1 MIPIRTKKVFLDNA
15 ATSYPKPTTV
25 LKAINH
31 YLSEVG
37 ASPGR
42 GGYNLSLDAGRIVF
56 ETREAVRALFNA
68 PAAEQVIFT
77 LNVTHA
83 LNMALQ
89 GLLKPGDHVI
99 TTSMEHNSVIRPLRA
114 LEKKRSL
121 KITIVPCHRDGSL
134 DPKLI
139 ATALRPS
146 TRLII
151 FTHAS
156 NVSGTL
162 MPVAAIAAIA
172 RKAGV
177 LIAVDSAQTAGVVP
191 LDFQGQQLDVLAF
204 TGHKSLYGPPGTGGL
219 VISSRVAEQMEPL
232 LYGGTGSKSELEYQP
247 DFLPDKFEAGTINTL
262 GLTGL
267 LAGINF
273 VAATGCKQI
282 AAHER
287 HLTQV
292 FLNGLEK
299 LPRIKLHGPATL
311 KNRVATVSITVP
323 GQDLATLA
331 YRLDMEYGI
340 MVRSGLHCAPLA
352 HKTLGTFPEGTLR
365 FSFGYFNTEHD
376 VLCSLNALKNIT

>member
-42 GGYNLSLDAGRIVF
+42 GGYNLSLNAGRIVF

-232 LYGGTGSKSELEYQP
+232 LYGGTGSKSELQYQP
-247 DFLPDKFEAGTINTL
+247 DFLPDKFEAGTINT
-262 GLTGL
+262 
-267 LAGINF
+267 
-273 VAATGCKQI
+273 
-282 AAHER
+282 
-287 HLTQV
+287 
-292 FLNGLEK
+292 
-299 LPRIKLHGPATL
+299 
-311 KNRVATVSITVP
+311 
-323 GQDLATLA
+323 
-331 YRLDMEYGI
+331 
-340 MVRSGLHCAPLA
+340 
-352 HKTLGTFPEGTLR
+352 
-365 FSFGYFNTEHD
+365 
-376 VLCSLNALKNIT
+376 

>member
-219 VISSRVAEQMEPL
+219 VISSRAAEQMEPL
-232 LYGGTGSKSELEYQP
+232 VYGGTGSKSELEYQP

-262 GLTGL
+262 GLAGL

-273 VAATGCKQI
+273 VAATGSKQI

-299 LPRIKLHGPATL
+299 LPAS
-311 KNRVATVSITVP
+311 NS
-323 GQDLATLA
+323 
-331 YRLDMEYGI
+331 M
-340 MVRSGLHCAPLA
+340 AP
-352 HKTLGTFPEGTLR
+352 PP
-365 FSFGYFNTEHD
+365 
-376 VLCSLNALKNIT
+376 